1 MTGNDKESH
10 AIGARCKFLGALF
23 STMHR
28 CMVCGK
34 AFAYSEELELHGM
47 RVHNSDKE
55 ECMLLRKAGEE
66 EKARKRSRGPYRKSH
81 MA

>member
-1 MTGNDKESH
+1 MQLEQDVNSLVLYFQLCTG
-10 AIGARCKFLGALF
+10 A
-23 STMHR
+23 

-66 EKARKRSRGPYRKSH
+66 EKARKRYRGPYRKSH
-81 MA
+81 TA

>member
-1 MTGNDKESH
+1 MIC
-10 AIGARCKFLGALF
+10 A
-23 STMHR
+23 
-28 CMVCGK
+28 K
-34 AFAYSEELELHGM
+34 AFVYSEELELHNRRM
-47 RVHNSDKE
+47 HDSDKE